1 MKCGIHVRLTTV
13 NRHYEDN
20 ERFGS
25 DYGQG
30 DCTFQK
36 ACLHQRDPIVHAT
49 SVWCVAF
56 TCFKGKGNRI
66 RTSFLLFDS
75 RTLAI
80 IKSGWPAVRDSW
92 GTGEVMDS
100 SAIGAGESILQG

>member
-1 MKCGIHVRLTTV
+1 M
-13 NRHYEDN
+13 NRHYEDK
-20 ERFGS
+20 ERFDS

-30 DCTFQK
+30 GCTFQK
-36 ACLHQRDPIVHAT
+36 ACLHQRGPIVHAT
-49 SVWCVAF
+49 SVRCVAF
-56 TCFKGKGNRI
+56 SCFKEKGNRI

-100 SAIGAGESILQG
+100 SAIGAGESMLQG